1 MNDTLRLLPW
11 SDERGNPCYL
21 KSQNSTGRVS
31 RLADRI
37 EEQQLATG
45 VQLLAFAKDML
56 RNRRTSATELHF
68 LGTRLSESLHDAL
81 RVADSR
87 GGRLP
92 VPEEPEDAPEPD
104 DAERGLREGAYQGE
118 TEPR

>member
-21 KSQNSTGRVS
+21 KSSSGTGRVS
-31 RLADRI
+31 RLADRL
-37 EEQQLATG
+37 EAEQLSTG
-45 VQLLAFAKDML
+45 VQLLSFARDML
-56 RNRRTSATELHF
+56 RNERTSAIELRF

-87 GGRLP
+87 GARLP
-92 VPEEPEDAPEPD
+92 VPEEPD
-104 DAERGLREGAYQGE
+104 DAENDDRNGDGTRRNGADP
-118 TEPR
+118 EPM

>member
-11 SDERGNPCYL
+11 SDERGKPCYL
-21 KSQNSTGRVS
+21 KSQSGTGRVS
-31 RLADRI
+31 RLADQI

-56 RNRRTSATELHF
+56 RNRHTSAIELHF

-81 RVADSR
+81 RVATSR

-92 VPEEPEDAPEPD
+92 VPEEPEDDGTHEDTEEEGDLDRGGPGAP
-104 DAERGLREGAYQGE
+104 A
-118 TEPR
+118 